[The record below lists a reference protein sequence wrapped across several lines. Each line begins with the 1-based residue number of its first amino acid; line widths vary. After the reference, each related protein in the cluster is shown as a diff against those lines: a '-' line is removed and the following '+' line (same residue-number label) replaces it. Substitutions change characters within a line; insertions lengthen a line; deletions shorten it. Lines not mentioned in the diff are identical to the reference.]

1 MKKEKKSK
9 KVSACIFPET
19 VPDDAILF
27 PLVHVFHPLVYCRAV
42 EEDEIPEE
50 LESPLRNQLEELC
63 LACKHVPSPL
73 GENRKRFLSLIQD
86 LATKKDDYAFQLKN
100 LALSGI
106 GRGTRSQRESKT
118 SIIDNLLQEQRITDQ
133 TGEEREML
141 LWQARLV
148 LKLGEIFDAEQL
160 GLHREM
166 ERIAQKEQGLFSE
179 LRREQSEPFSL
190 TKKLQAGDTRA
201 DGLPKLRLKAWSRLL
216 CLGSGVPEDCSCFVT
231 TNQDA
236 VDLLVEKYE
245 RDGKNHARKLPVILL
260 PARYTEETWLKKIQD
275 FQDQGRELLVALTDI
290 LRDGDAFSGD
300 ADMFSSGDGTWAQ
313 LLDAVYPR
321 SVHGRCRL
329 HLYRLGAAES
339 CELFM
344 ETFGR
349 EDEQARGLKKS
360 AKGLQVGWLELP
372 GSKK

>member
-9 KVSACIFPET
+9 TISACIFPET
-19 VPDDAILF
+19 VPDDDILF

-42 EEDEIPEE
+42 EEDEIPGE
-50 LESPLRNQLEELC
+50 LESPLRSRLEESG
-63 LACKHVPSPL
+63 LARTHVPSPL
-73 GENRKRFLSLIQD
+73 GKNRERFLSLIRD
-86 LATKKDDYAFQLKN
+86 LATKKDDYTFQLKN
-100 LALSGI
+100 LTLSGI

-118 SIIDNLLQEQRITDQ
+118 SIIDNLLQGRQITDQ
-133 TGEEREML
+133 AGEEREML

-160 GLHREM
+160 ALHREM

-190 TKKLQAGDTRA
+190 TKKLQAGETRA

-216 CLGSGVPEDCSCFVT
+216 CLGAGAPDDCFCFVT

-245 RDGKNHARKLPVILL
+245 QDGKNRAEQLPVIVL
-260 PARYTEETWLKKIQD
+260 PARCTEETRLEKLQD
-275 FQDQGRELLVALTDI
+275 FLEQSREPVAALADI
-290 LRDGDAFSGD
+290 LRDGNAFSGD
-300 ADMFSSGDGTWAQ
+300 VDTFGAGDGTWAQ
-313 LLDAVYPR
+313 LLDAVYPV

-329 HLYRLGAAES
+329 HLYRLESAES

-349 EDEQARGLKKS
+349 EDGQARGLKKS
-360 AKGLQVGWLELP
+360 AKEGFLAGWLELP
-372 GSKK
+372 EN

>member
-1 MKKEKKSK
+1 MKKEKKIK

-42 EEDEIPEE
+42 EEDEIPAE
-50 LESPLRNQLEELC
+50 LESPLRNRLEESG
-63 LACKHVPSPL
+63 LARTYVPAPL
-73 GENRKRFLSLIQD
+73 GENRERFLSLIRD

-100 LALSGI
+100 LTLSGI
-106 GRGTRSQRESKT
+106 GRDTRSQRESKT
-118 SIIDNLLQEQRITDQ
+118 SIIDNLLQGQRITDQ
-133 TGEEREML
+133 AGEEREML

-160 GLHREM
+160 ALHRDL

-190 TKKLQAGDTRA
+190 TKKLQAGETRA

-216 CLGSGVPEDCSCFVT
+216 CLGAGVPDDCSCFVT
-231 TNQDA
+231 TSQDA
-236 VDLLVEKYE
+236 LDLLVENYE
-245 RDGKNHARKLPVILL
+245 RDGKNHAKQLPVVSL
-260 PARYTEETWLKKIQD
+260 PARCNEETWLAKLQE
-275 FQDQGRELLVALTDI
+275 FQDQGGELLAALAES
-290 LRDGDAFSGD
+290 LRDGNDFAGD
-300 ADMFSSGDGTWAQ
+300 GEPFGAGDGTWAQ
-313 LLDAVYPR
+313 LLDAVYPG

-329 HLYRLGAAES
+329 HLYRLGSAGS
-339 CELFM
+339 CELFL

-349 EDEQARGLKKS
+349 EEGQIFGLNKS
-360 AKGLQVGWLELP
+360 NTGFMAGWLELP
-372 GSKK
+372 MN

>member
-1 MKKEKKSK
+1 MKDK

-19 VPDDAILF
+19 VPDDEILF

-42 EEDEIPEE
+42 EEDEIPKE
-50 LESPLRNQLEELC
+50 LESPLRNQLEESG
-63 LACKHVPSPL
+63 LARIHVPSPL

-106 GRGTRSQRESKT
+106 GRGGRSKRESKS
-118 SIIDNLLQEQRITDQ
+118 SIIDNLLQGKKIIDRA
-133 TGEEREML
+133 GEEREML

-160 GLHREM
+160 ALHREM

-190 TKKLQAGDTRA
+190 TKKLLAGDTRA
-201 DGLPKLRLKAWSRLL
+201 DGLPKLRLKAWARLL
-216 CLGSGVPEDCSCFVT
+216 CLGSGVPDDCSCFVT

-236 VDLLVEKYE
+236 LDLLVEKYE
-245 RDGKNHARKLPVILL
+245 RDEGNHARPLPVILL
-260 PARYTEETWLKKIQD
+260 PTGCNQDTWQKKLQD
-275 FQDQGRELLVALTDI
+275 FQDQGMDLLADLAEI
-290 LRDGDAFSGD
+290 LRGGDISSGD
-300 ADMFSSGDGTWAQ
+300 EEMFSSGGGIWAQ
-313 LLDAVYPR
+313 LLDTVYPR
-321 SVHGRCRL
+321 SLHGRCRL
-329 HLYRLGAAES
+329 HLYRFGAAES

-349 EDEQARGLKKS
+349 EDEQARGLRKS
-360 AKGLQVGWLELP
+360 AKGFLAGRLEL
-372 GSKK
+372 SES